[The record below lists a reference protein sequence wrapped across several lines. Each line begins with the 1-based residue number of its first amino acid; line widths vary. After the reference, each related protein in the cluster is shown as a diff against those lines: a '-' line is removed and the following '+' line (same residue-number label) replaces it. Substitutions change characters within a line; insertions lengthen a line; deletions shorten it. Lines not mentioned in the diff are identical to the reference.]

1 MIVRRRRRRRCP
13 RHRRRRRR
21 RRRRCLRSGH
31 CLLFILTH
39 FFPKHFRIPFVS
51 QNRSDNLTNQTQ
63 TCPCPFLVR
72 LC

>member
-1 MIVRRRRRRRCP
+1 MIRRRRSRCYRR
-13 RHRRRRRR
+13 HRRRR
-21 RRRRCLRSGH
+21 RRRRCLRRR
-31 CLLFILTH
+31 CRLLFILTH
-39 FFPKHFRIPFVS
+39 FFPQHFRIPFVS